1 MIRPKGN
8 NADEWQ
14 LFLVEH
20 SDSSAYCA
28 VQIAEAIDDAIEEAI
43 DRMGWVEINAFRT
56 ELHKGQDI
64 YEDAGGY
71 FIRAIKALFGLGYR
85 HRDPIVTYQ
94 DAARA
99 LMREPRAA
107 VEGLAGMLRRNGK

>member
-20 SDSSAYCA
+20 SDSPAYCA

-71 FIRAIKALFGLGYR
+71 FIRAIKTLFGLGYR
-85 HRDPIVTYQ
+85 HRDPVVTYQ

-99 LMREPRAA
+99 LMREGHATDRS
-107 VEGLAGMLRRNGK
+107 GK